1 MKEKKGLLSRFISYY
16 KPYKYWFLLDMAVA
30 ALSSLLS
37 IVAPFL
43 VRKVLA
49 IIQTPSV
56 KEEMDVIVF
65 LLSLVLSFYILSS
78 FCTYIRIK
86 WGHYLGVWIENDMRL
101 DLFHHLQKLSFS
113 YFDKNKTG
121 DIMSRI
127 SNDLFNI
134 AEVAHHCPED
144 MVISLLTIIGAYI
157 LMFIISTPL
166 AFVSILP
173 LPVMAIYGIVF
184 NKRLKQKNRVIRKRI
199 ADINVT
205 AENSIQGIREVK
217 SYAREDYQE
226 KKFSS
231 INDSLKDSREDMY
244 KEMASY
250 QAGISFMRQLYYFI
264 TIAGG
269 ILLIIFGKVGVE
281 DLAAFIL
288 YVSVVLPPID
298 RLINFTE
305 QFSQGVSSFERF
317 TEILD
322 INPSILDKKDAET
335 LVVKNGSIDFNNV
348 SFSYEKEKVLDDV
361 TLHIE
366 GGTRVAL
373 VGESGAGKTTAVSL
387 IARFY
392 EKDSGSI
399 LIDGISISDVTQKS
413 LRSNIGF
420 VQQNIFLFDASIRDN
435 LRYGKI
441 DASEEEMWRAL
452 EEANL
457 KDFVLSLPKGLDT
470 EVGER
475 GTRLSG
481 GQKQR
486 LSIARAF
493 LKNPPILV
501 FDEATS
507 SLDNESEALIQS
519 SFNKLAK
526 GRTSIIIAHR
536 LSTIIDCDT
545 IFVLDKGRVVE
556 QGKHE
561 ELLAKKGIYYR
572 LYSLK

>member
-16 KPYKYWFLLDMAVA
+16 KPYKYWFLLDMVVA

-49 IIQTPSV
+49 IIQKPSV
-56 KEEMDVIVF
+56 KEEMSFIVF

-78 FCTYIRIK
+78 FFTYIRIK

-335 LVVKNGSIDFNNV
+335 LVVKNGSIDFKNV

-361 TLHIE
+361 TLHID

-399 LIDGISISDVTQKS
+399 LIDGVSISDVTQKS

-441 DASEEEMWRAL
+441 DASEEEMWKAL

-457 KDFVLSLPKGLDT
+457 KEFVLSLPDGLDT
-470 EVGER
+470 EIGER

-536 LSTIIDCDT
+536 LSTVIDCDT

-556 QGKHE
+556 KGKHE

>member
-16 KPYKYWFLLDMAVA
+16 KPYKYWFLLDMVVA
-30 ALSSLLS
+30 TLSSLLS

-56 KEEMDVIVF
+56 KEEMSFIVF

-226 KKFSS
+226 EKFSS

-335 LVVKNGSIDFNNV
+335 LVVKSGSIDFNNV

-361 TLHIE
+361 TLHID

-399 LIDGISISDVTQKS
+399 LIDGTSISDVTQKS

-441 DASEEEMWRAL
+441 DASEEEIWKAL

-457 KDFVLSLPKGLDT
+457 KDFVLSLPDGLDT
-470 EVGER
+470 EIGER

-536 LSTIIDCDT
+536 LSTVIDCDT

-556 QGKHE
+556 KGKHE

>member
-30 ALSSLLS
+30 TLSSLLS

-56 KEEMDVIVF
+56 KEEMDVVVF

-86 WGHYLGVWIENDMRL
+86 WGHYLSVWIENDMRL

-226 KKFSS
+226 EKFSS

-361 TLHIE
+361 TLHID

-399 LIDGISISDVTQKS
+399 LIDGTSISDVTQKS

-441 DASEEEMWRAL
+441 DASEEEMWKAL

-457 KDFVLSLPKGLDT
+457 KDFVLSLPDGLDT

-536 LSTIIDCDT
+536 LSTVIDCDT

-556 QGKHE
+556 KGKHE
-561 ELLAKKGIYYR
+561 ELLAKKGIYYK

>member
-157 LMFIISTPL
+157 LMFFISTPL

-457 KDFVLSLPKGLDT
+457 KDFVLSLPNGLDT

-536 LSTIIDCDT
+536 LSTVIDCDT

>member
-335 LVVKNGSIDFNNV
+335 LVVKNGNIDFNNV

-457 KDFVLSLPKGLDT
+457 KDFVLSLPNGLDT

-536 LSTIIDCDT
+536 LSTVIDCDT

>member
-157 LMFIISTPL
+157 LMFFISTPL

-335 LVVKNGSIDFNNV
+335 LVVKNGCIDFNNV

-457 KDFVLSLPKGLDT
+457 KDFVLSLPNGLDT

-536 LSTIIDCDT
+536 LSTVIDCDT

>member
-16 KPYKYWFLLDMAVA
+16 KPYKYWFLLDMVVA
-30 ALSSLLS
+30 TLSSLLS

-56 KEEMDVIVF
+56 KEEMSFIVF

-226 KKFSS
+226 EKFSS

-335 LVVKNGSIDFNNV
+335 LVVKSGSIDFNNV

-361 TLHIE
+361 TLHID

-399 LIDGISISDVTQKS
+399 LIDGTSISDVTQKS

-441 DASEEEMWRAL
+441 DASEEEMWKAL

-457 KDFVLSLPKGLDT
+457 KDFVLSLPDGLDT
-470 EVGER
+470 EIGER

-536 LSTIIDCDT
+536 LSTVIDCDT

-556 QGKHE
+556 KGKHE

>member
-335 LVVKNGSIDFNNV
+335 LVVKNGCIDFNNV

-457 KDFVLSLPKGLDT
+457 KDFVLSLPNGLDT

-519 SFNKLAK
+519 SFNKLTK

-536 LSTIIDCDT
+536 LSTVIDCDT